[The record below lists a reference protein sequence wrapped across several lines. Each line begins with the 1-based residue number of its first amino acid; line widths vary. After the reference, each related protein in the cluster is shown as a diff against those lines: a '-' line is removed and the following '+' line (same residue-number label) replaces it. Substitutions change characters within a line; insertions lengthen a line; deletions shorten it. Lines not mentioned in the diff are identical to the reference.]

1 MDARAVSEDMLGGIV
16 LQGELRWKIL
26 DHSVLM
32 EKILIFC
39 EFLPGAFLSRVG
51 KEAKGYQGGRVS
63 TGPSLNDKRRGR
75 CGGPS
80 FENRPGLFCG
90 EKVYPTA

>member
-51 KEAKGYQGGRVS
+51 KEAKGHQRERVETLS
-63 TGPSLNDKRRGR
+63 LWTSSLNDQRRGPA
-75 CGGPS
+75 GPLPLDPS
-80 FENRPGLFCG
+80 PGCPIG
-90 EKVYPTA
+90 TK

>member
-1 MDARAVSEDMLGGIV
+1 MRG
-16 LQGELRWKIL
+16 R
-26 DHSVLM
+26 
-32 EKILIFC
+32 
-39 EFLPGAFLSRVG
+39 EFPAGAFLSRVG

-90 EKVYPTA
+90 EKVYPTACGVTLWGFGRFAVNG